1 MNQSPINGELS
12 DLASKYFTA
21 GEIYGQPHLWR
32 NLTDGILDEKSEIES
47 FLRMCIKKVDYIV
60 LTGAGT
66 SSYIGLSLQGL
77 FYRHSGK
84 ITLSI
89 PTTDIVT
96 HPADYFSPD
105 KTVLLISFARSGNSP
120 ESIAAVELTDKL
132 CGDCFHMVITCDARG
147 NLARYE
153 TRNKKYLLVLPTESN
168 DRGLAMTGSYSGML
182 LAGILIARIFNIKP
196 VISQIDLLCKYGSK
210 ILENYSSGL
219 KQIASKDFKRGIFLG
234 SGPFYGTA
242 AESHLKLQE
251 LTNGIVMCKRESFL
265 GLRHGPKAIIHPNS
279 LVYYIFSNNPYVNQ
293 YETDMVHAIQ
303 RDHVPN
309 AKVGICELPCKG
321 MDLDL
326 FIDLSEMKRIDE
338 YLLAVCYVLPAQIL
352 GFYKSLQLG
361 MNPDNPSANNVISRV
376 VEGVKIYN
384 FTTIS
389 DLV

>member
-1 MNQSPINGELS
+1 MNHSPINGELS
-12 DLASKYFTA
+12 EFATQYFTA
-21 GEIYGQPHLWR
+21 GEINGQPHLWS
-32 NLTDGILDEKSEIES
+32 NLTDCILDNKSEIEA
-47 FLRMCIKKVDYIV
+47 FLRPCLEKIDYIV

-66 SSYIGLSLQGL
+66 SSYIGISLQGL
-77 FYRHSGK
+77 FHRHFGK
-84 ITLSI
+84 ITLAI

-96 HPADYFSPD
+96 HPADYLSSD
-105 KTVLLISFARSGNSP
+105 KSVLLISFARSGNSP
-120 ESIAAVELTDKL
+120 ESTAAVELTDKL
-132 CGDCFHMVITCDARG
+132 CADSFHMVITCDARG
-147 NLARYE
+147 NLAKCE
-153 TRNKKYLLVLPTESN
+153 TKNKKYLLVLPPESN

-182 LAGILIARIFNIKP
+182 LAGILIARIFNIRP
-196 VISQIDLLCKYGSK
+196 LISQIDLLCKYGTR

-219 KQIASKDFKRGIFLG
+219 KQIASRDFKRGVFLG

-251 LTNGIVMCKRESFL
+251 LTNGYVMCKKESFL
-265 GLRHGPKAIIHPNS
+265 GLRHGPKAIIHSNS

-293 YETDMVHAIQ
+293 YEVDMVQAIQ
-303 RDHVPN
+303 RDHMPN

-326 FIDLSEMKRIDE
+326 FIDLSDMKRIDE

-352 GFYKSLQLG
+352 AFYKSLELG

-384 FTTIS
+384 FTHIE
-389 DLV
+389 DMV